1 MPTTPKRNSEYQK
14 NRYLYVEIPFSSI
27 RSRENSSVAKCAKFV
42 PQRLEEHQAAATA
55 LRLQLNISSE
65 ALEQSRL
72 DVDLLLRVKRG
83 TVGELPD
90 AVAPLHEPFDFSDS
104 CLVSQEAVD
113 AYKRD
118 IISGGRQKLK
128 LLEAMKVRH
137 QPNAYSLVD
146 GTKRLHMWI
155 FVKST
160 HQSRWMHI
168 GTGTPSASRVS
179 AMANKATGTRGNRC
193 V

>member
-1 MPTTPKRNSEYQK
+1 MQNAQ
-14 NRYLYVEIPFSSI
+14 
-27 RSRENSSVAKCAKFV
+27 KFV
-42 PQRLEEHQAAATA
+42 PQRLEEHQAAETA

-72 DVDLLLRVKRG
+72 DVDLLLRIKRG

-113 AYKRD
+113 AYKQD

-137 QPNAYSLVD
+137 KPNAYSSVD
-146 GTKRLHMWI
+146 GTKRYTCGSL
-155 FVKST
+155 
-160 HQSRWMHI
+160 
-168 GTGTPSASRVS
+168 
-179 AMANKATGTRGNRC
+179 
-193 V
+193 